1 MAATASSQAAVVTS
15 RKRKA
20 RRRRQDKPALSA
32 RLVLD
37 DHVKG
42 DVGILSEDLF
52 SNLFPQLRNGK
63 LRLHSL
69 ILLPIRLCLTMRR

>member
-1 MAATASSQAAVVTS
+1 MADSSNIAESVF

-37 DHVKG
+37 DHVKS

-52 SNLFPQLRNGK
+52 SNLFPQAQEGTLFYS
-63 LRLHSL
+63 HSERK
-69 ILLPIRLCLTMRR
+69 IP